1 MANNIKIVG
10 DILEIQQ
17 ISRYSEED
25 LRLLAT
31 QVIKE
36 DFGKQNDYIEYFV
49 YDAGGNLL
57 SSNYSYKDF
66 KLPTTSYVDP
76 IS

>member
-1 MANNIKIVG
+1 MADNIKIVG
-10 DILEIQQ
+10 DILEVQQ

-36 DFGKQNDYIEYFV
+36 DFGKQNDSTCFV
-49 YDAGGNLL
+49 RTDAQGA
-57 SSNYSYKDF
+57 
-66 KLPTTSYVDP
+66 
-76 IS
+76 